1 MFKLTVE
8 QVLESIAAL
17 TPDEK
22 AELQIK
28 LPTVLSLR
36 TASSIPQSG
45 QSQSFGDIR
54 MIGEDHAFAATQAT
68 GGDVNLPQRS
78 TQASKQNTD
87 LQEAISVLEQLKQ
100 GVSQSNA
107 LNQIEKVTVEV
118 PIQVIEAE
126 LKKQEPEKSLVDQAI
141 VSLKK
146 GLEGVQTLAEP
157 VMKVSALIAKAWG
170 VL

>member
-17 TPDEK
+17 TSDEK
-22 AELQIK
+22 AELQVK
-28 LPTVLSLR
+28 LPTVLSLE

-45 QSQSFGDIR
+45 QSQSFRDIS
-54 MIGEDHAFAATQAT
+54 MTGEGHDFSATQANR
-68 GGDVNLPQRS
+68 DVILPQRT

-100 GVSQSNA
+100 DVNKSNT

-126 LKKQEPEKSLVDQAI
+126 LKKQEPDKSLVDQAI

-157 VMKVSALIAKAWG
+157 VMKVAALIAKAWV

>member
-8 QVLESIAAL
+8 QVLESIAAM
-17 TPDEK
+17 TSDEK
-22 AELQIK
+22 AELQVK
-28 LPTVLSLR
+28 LPTVLSLG
-36 TASSIPQSG
+36 TASSIPQSS
-45 QSQSFGDIR
+45 QIQSFRDISMSGRGD
-54 MIGEDHAFAATQAT
+54 AFAATQAT
-68 GGDVNLPQRS
+68 GGVILSQRS

-100 GVSQSNA
+100 DVNKSNT

-118 PIQVIEAE
+118 PIQIIEAE
-126 LKKQEPEKSLVDQAI
+126 LKKQEPDKSLVDQAI

-157 VMKVSALIAKAWG
+157 VMRVAALIAKAWG